1 MQLMWVSGPT
11 GNVRKVSIT
20 AKKML
25 IGISIV
31 ATALVT
37 LGFLLYLIGFKI
49 AIEVRPELARSLGG
63 ISTQAEQQRMES
75 VYRERLAK
83 LQGDLESTAQHVRHL
98 ETLKNQFMDLATP
111 ASVKERR
118 STPEDGKGGPMLPTM
133 RSLSLAGQPLD
144 ATFDAVVHEFG
155 QFHKTVGSLPDNWSR
170 ELNRL
175 RTFPTGMPLAGG
187 FRLSSG
193 FGMRTDPF
201 TGMLGRH
208 DGLDFTSAIGAPI
221 LATADGVVSR
231 SGWED
236 TYGNIVEITHA
247 EGFMTRYAHISTRH
261 VTEGQRVKRGDR
273 IAEVGST
280 GRSTGPHLHYE
291 VFHQGHVI
299 NPLQVLPHLGG
310 DKVLVT
316 AK

>member
-11 GNVRKVSIT
+11 GHVRTVSIT

-25 IGISIV
+25 IGIGGV
-31 ATALVT
+31 AFALVS
-37 LGFLLYLIGFKI
+37 LGFMLYLVGFKI
-49 AIEVRPELARSLGG
+49 AVEVRPDLARSLGG
-63 ISTQAEQQRMES
+63 VTTKAEQQRMES

-83 LQGDLESTAQHVRHL
+83 LEGMLQATAQDVRHL
-98 ETLKNQFMDLATP
+98 ETLKNQFMELATP
-111 ASVKERR
+111 ASVREKRGIG
-118 STPEDGKGGPMLPTM
+118 EDGKGGPLLPSM
-133 RSLSLAGQPLD
+133 RPVPIHSQPLD
-144 ATFDAVVHEFG
+144 TAFDAVVQEFG
-155 QFHKTVGSLPDNWSR
+155 QFHKSVGSLPDNWTR

-175 RTFPTGMPLAGG
+175 RTFPTGMPLMPGG

-201 TGMLGRH
+201 TGMIGRH

-247 EGFMTRYAHISTRH
+247 EGFLTRYAHISTRL
-261 VTEGQRVKRGDR
+261 VKEGQRVKRGDR

-291 VFHQGHVI
+291 VFHQGRVI
-299 NPLQVLPHLGG
+299 NPLQVLPQLGG
-310 DKVLVT
+310 ERI
-316 AK
+316 

>member
-11 GNVRKVSIT
+11 GHVRTVSIT

-25 IGISIV
+25 IGIGGV
-31 ATALVT
+31 AFALVT
-37 LGFLLYLIGFKI
+37 LGFMLYLVGFKI
-49 AIEVRPELARSLGG
+49 AVEVRPDLARSLGG
-63 ISTQAEQQRMES
+63 VTTKAEQQRMES

-83 LQGDLESTAQHVRHL
+83 LEGMLQATAQDVRHL
-98 ETLKNQFMDLATP
+98 ETLKNQFMELATP
-111 ASVKERR
+111 ASVREKRG
-118 STPEDGKGGPMLPTM
+118 TGEDGKGGPLLPSM
-133 RSLSLAGQPLD
+133 RSVPLHSQPLD
-144 ATFDAVVHEFG
+144 TAFDAVVQEFG
-155 QFHKTVGSLPDNWSR
+155 QFHKTVGSLPDNWTR

-175 RTFPTGMPLAGG
+175 RTFPTGMPLMPGG

-201 TGMLGRH
+201 TGMIGRH

-247 EGFMTRYAHISTRH
+247 EGFMTRYAHISTRL
-261 VTEGQRVKRGDR
+261 VKEGQRVKRGDR

-291 VFHQGHVI
+291 VFHQGRVI
-299 NPLQVLPHLGG
+299 NPLQVLPQLAGERI
-310 DKVLVT
+310 
-316 AK
+316 

>member
-25 IGISIV
+25 IGISVV

-37 LGFLLYLIGFKI
+37 LGFLLYLVGFKI

-63 ISTQAEQQRMES
+63 ITTQAEQQRMES

-133 RSLSLAGQPLD
+133 RSLSLTAQPLD

-310 DKVLVT
+310 DKILVT